1 MPTIERQR
9 GFTLVELMV
18 VLAIIGVVLVFL
30 IPRGYRA
37 SVESKY
43 QLLRQTSTELASWAN
58 EWAEKELEIQPNSVD
73 DPTTSNLDSYMQ
85 TLGDKEGVV
94 VWVAVPGD
102 DSNWQT
108 TGDGAAPKD
117 VDGRNDDGN
126 KPSPPNTGVKEIMPK
141 AKILTNPFNG
151 LSVFSKGNLPAAAK
165 PVTGAIGCA
174 WVDDPDTTID
184 PNVTYRYYALVFQGT
199 ESVGNSGAKAF
210 YAGQNNP
217 TGGALTLQGLRNG
230 IFVARLMP

>member
-58 EWAEKELEIQPNSVD
+58 EWAEKELEIQP
-73 DPTTSNLDSYMQ
+73 TTSSSNLNDYMT
-85 TLGDKEGVV
+85 TLGNKGSAY
-94 VWVAVPGD
+94 WVGD
-102 DSNWQT
+102 LGNTSNWQT
-108 TGDGAAPKD
+108 PQKK
-117 VDGRNDDGN
+117 VDKRVEDLGGGN
-126 KPSPPNTGVKEIMPK
+126 TVPNTGVKEIMPK

-151 LSVFSKGNLPAAAK
+151 LSVFSRGNDPVDADNA
-165 PVTGAIGCA
+165 VTGAIGCA

-199 ESVGNSGAKAF
+199 ESVGISGAKAF

-230 IFVARLMP
+230 IFMNRLMP